1 MQQFLIVRFSLV
13 CFLMLS
19 ASTLFSQFKI
29 VPNALVFGNADETQ
43 KDSLQVT
50 IYNDLPFD
58 LKVNEVVPFDLYDTY
73 AFSTF
78 PTIFTV
84 SAYSSAQVWVY
95 FSPDQNMQYEQ
106 VLVFQTESRGAI
118 TLNVKGQ
125 GVFSNSY
132 YSTTKNKTEEVLKTT
147 FNTLLAAG
155 YSDKGYSGARDKM
168 YGSIDNV
175 NGDVECVYTG
185 RTATF
190 NTRPGANA
198 NSFNCEH
205 TWPQSLFN
213 SNTPMRS
220 DIHHLYP
227 TDVNA
232 NSQRGSLPFG
242 VVTGTPSWQMNGSKK
257 GGGKFEPRDV
267 HKGAVARSMLYFPI
281 RYQNYSGFLTSQ
293 EAILRTW
300 HDAFPPS
307 AKDIQRNN
315 DIYSEQNNRN
325 PFVDYPQFIKRINSI
340 STTSAA
346 SVLDSVYVSTDT
358 VYFKNLVTQDSLIHH
373 VSIYNAGNRDFT
385 LQSFN
390 QNVTTDFKVLNPPNN
405 VVLAPG
411 EHYDAE
417 VFLDKPFPGIYPILL
432 MTDKGNRNVYAQ
444 TAPGLELDEWIA
456 ERITSYPNPTIDHIK
471 LFAPINEN
479 LSYQV
484 LDARGNILINRS
496 FRSSTVVDTRRL
508 PWGNYYLSVYRYSRL
523 YVQPIIKT
531 SR

>member
-1 MQQFLIVRFSLV
+1 MKQFVNVRFLLV
-13 CFLMLS
+13 CLFILCVT
-19 ASTLFSQFKI
+19 ALFSQFRI
-29 VPNALVFGNADETQ
+29 VPNSLVFGNVDETDI
-43 KDSLQVT
+43 DSLQVT
-50 IYNDLPFD
+50 VYNDLPFD
-58 LKVNEVVPFDLYDTY
+58 LKVKEVVPFSLYDTY

-78 PTIFTV
+78 PSIFTV
-84 SAYSSAQVWVY
+84 AAGSSSQVWVY

-106 VLVFQTESRGAI
+106 ILVFRTESRGAI
-118 TLNVKGQ
+118 TLSVKGQ
-125 GVFSNSY
+125 GIFSKSY
-132 YSTTKNKTEEVLKTT
+132 YSSTKNKSEEVLKTT
-147 FNTLLAAG
+147 FNTLLGAG

-190 NTRPGANA
+190 STRPGANA

-213 SNTPMRS
+213 SNTPMKS
-220 DIHHLYP
+220 DMHHLYP

-232 NSQRGSLPFG
+232 NSERGNLPFG

-257 GGGKFEPRDV
+257 GGGKFEPRDI
-267 HKGAVARSMLYFPI
+267 HKGATARSMLYFVL
-281 RYQNYSGFLTSQ
+281 RYQNYSGFLTNQ
-293 EAILRTW
+293 ESILRTW
-300 HDAFPPS
+300 HATFPPS
-307 AKDIQRNN
+307 AKDLQRND
-315 DIYSEQNNRN
+315 DIFAEQNNRN
-325 PFVDYPQFIKRINSI
+325 PFVDYPQFAKRINSI
-340 STTSAA
+340 STTSSAP
-346 SVLDSVYVSTDT
+346 VLDSVYVSTDT
-358 VYFKNLVTQDSLIHH
+358 VYFKNLVTQDSLIYH
-373 VSIYNAGNRDFT
+373 VSIYNAGNRDFV

-390 QNVTTDFKVLNPPNN
+390 QNITTDFEILNPPNN
-405 VVLAPG
+405 VLLSPG

-417 VFLDKPFPGIYPILL
+417 VFLDKPFSGIYPILL
-432 MTDKGNRNVYAQ
+432 MTDKGNRNIYAQ

-456 ERITSYPNPTIDHIK
+456 ERITSFPNPTIDHIK
-471 LFAPINEN
+471 IFAPINEN

-484 LDARGNILINRS
+484 LDARGNIIMNHT

-531 SR
+531 NR